1 MASSNLNKNNPM
13 QPLLLINASPSTPLT
28 TENMASVWYHEQSIQ
43 RRYGEAVSLE
53 MLALLRAH
61 HRPPGTDVV
70 SSSLPLTH
78 GLSICCSSKEA
89 LSPTLTPSYQF
100 CIEKIHIIVK
110 VNILPK

>member
-1 MASSNLNKNNPM
+1 MASSNLNKNNLM
-13 QPLLLINASPSTPLT
+13 QPLLLINASPSTLLT
-28 TENMASVWYHEQSIQ
+28 AENMASVWYHEQSIQ

-61 HRPPGTDVV
+61 HRLPGTDAV

-78 GLSICCSSKEA
+78 GLSICCSSKEV
-89 LSPTLTPSYQF
+89 LSPTLTPSDQF
-100 CIEKIHIIVK
+100 CIEKPHIIVK